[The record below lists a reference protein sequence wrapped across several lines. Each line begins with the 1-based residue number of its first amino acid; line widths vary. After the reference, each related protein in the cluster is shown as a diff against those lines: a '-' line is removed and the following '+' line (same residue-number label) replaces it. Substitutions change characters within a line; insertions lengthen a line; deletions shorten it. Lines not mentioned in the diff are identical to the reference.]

1 MKNDLKSQLYGRR
14 KSSDNREQLPVENNE
29 TRATGRVLEAIKGA
43 GKLFILNFVPPKS
56 NFLESISDLFVS
68 ISGLSFVLNKKMGR
82 NPCVLKELEKKLLI
96 LILSFKRSQ
105 DRICISGAN
114 TYRSTF
120 PVRGSH
126 LSHLVSR
133 KCIKIIAVDDVGVM
147 I

>member
-68 ISGLSFVLNKKMGR
+68 ISGLSFVLNKKNG
-82 NPCVLKELEKKLLI
+82 KESVCFEGIRKKAAH
-96 LILSFKRSQ
+96 SHSQ
-105 DRICISGAN
+105 
-114 TYRSTF
+114 
-120 PVRGSH
+120 
-126 LSHLVSR
+126 L
-133 KCIKIIAVDDVGVM
+133 
-147 I
+147 